1 MCRLRIAE
9 YAAAA
14 CVDWCAGLRT
24 SVKEFASQVEGISS
38 KDVLEIMLAT
48 QYFDMLD
55 RVGSNDKSQL
65 VLMNDAA
72 MDPAGEQHTRPAA
85 ASGC

>member
-1 MCRLRIAE
+1 M
-9 YAAAA
+9 
-14 CVDWCAGLRT
+14 
-24 SVKEFASQVEGISS
+24 EGISS